1 MYRALSGQALLLKY
15 ITRRQAS
22 TPSHK
27 TRWPSRPWNPFA
39 ENTEELHRQNE
50 WMRATLPSGVLTESS
65 WALILEI
72 SNSHP
77 SEHPC
82 SVISS
87 KLTQHENQTESFSQ
101 FLGERYVYTY
111 VTHILFKFPHLFP
124 QFLVPTT
131 MWPNKNLKEHIEKNK
146 NKTPWRLKRWFN
158 ICCSW
163 KRPKFS
169 SQHHNHQKLRFQMI
183 QCPLLISLGNQ
194 VYTWCT
200 YIHEA

>member
-1 MYRALSGQALLLKY
+1 MYRALSVQALLLKY

-87 KLTQHENQTESFSQ
+87 KLTRHENQTESFSQ
-101 FLGERYVYTY
+101 CLGERYVYTY
-111 VTHILFKFPHLFP
+111 VIHILFKFPHLFP

-131 MWPNKNLKEHIEKNK
+131 MWPNKNLKGHIVKNK

-163 KRPKFS
+163 KRPKSS
-169 SQHHNHQKLRFQMI
+169 SQHHNHQKLQFQMI